1 MKHTILI
8 IGSYN
13 QDLIW
18 RTQHFPE
25 PGETVSGTFS
35 SGAGGK
41 GSNQAIA
48 AARTGVP
55 TAFIGA
61 LGRDT
66 AGESAKTLH
75 KKEGIQ
81 SHWAEKTDI
90 ATGNAAIL
98 IDETGQNEIIGALG
112 ANLALEEEDIP
123 EETLLNAYIVAG
135 QPEANPAAIRAALKK
150 AHAQG
155 ITTVLNPAPVPETF
169 DMSILPVVDIL
180 IPNEIEFAAL
190 VRLHPPCDAPK
201 FTPEELLSM
210 EPKPLHALC
219 RKLNVPT
226 IIITLG
232 KKGCFVSTPQ
242 SLEFIPAHENV
253 ETVDTTGAG
262 DCYIGTFTSGLTQ
275 YKDLHEA
282 AHYANAAAALAVGKA
297 GAAQGMPHQKDIL
310 AFWKQNRLLSNKQ
323 SV

>member
-18 RTQHFPE
+18 RTQHFPS

-48 AARTGVP
+48 AARTGIS

-66 AGESAKTLH
+66 AGEAAKNLH
-75 KKEGIQ
+75 KKEGIEA
-81 SHWAEKTDI
+81 HWAEKKDV

-112 ANLALEEEDIP
+112 ANLALAKEDIP
-123 EETLLNAYIVAG
+123 EEALLDARIVAG
-135 QPEANPAAIRAALKK
+135 QPEANPEAIKAALKK

-155 ITTVLNPAPVPETF
+155 ITTILNPAPVPETF
-169 DMSILPVVDIL
+169 DMSILPEVDIL

-190 VRLHPPCDAPK
+190 VRLHAPCNAPE

-219 RKLNVPT
+219 RTLSVPT

-242 SLEFIPAHENV
+242 SFEFIPAHQNV
-253 ETVDTTGAG
+253 ETIDTTGAG
-262 DCYIGTFTSGLTQ
+262 DCYIGTFASGLTQ
-275 YKDLHEA
+275 YKNIHEA